1 MKTTRTNIV
10 LRDDRIKAIM
20 ELGKI
25 KTKREAV
32 DKALENY
39 ERILKFQKLRKLR
52 GKIKW
57 EGDLMKMREGRL

>member
-1 MKTTRTNIV
+1 
-10 LRDDRIKAIM
+10 M

-39 ERILKFQKLRKLR
+39 ERILKFQKFRKLR

-57 EGDLMKMREGRL
+57 EGDLAKMREGRL